1 MIKNFFKN
9 HSIHK
14 KIVPFLDELFFLSP
28 MNYFFS
34 WSIICVGI
42 YLNLFLFNLSPQ
54 FLFSFNINYFFLFL
68 GLSSILSSVYI
79 RKDLDRNDKKN
90 KVLNFIKEKY
100 SMSKIMFFIKVL
112 GVLGVLTLFFVS
124 WFNAFLGLILFFLY
138 KGYKYRF
145 NNLLI
150 YYFLEFFI
158 LFYSGWFYTKVEYTN
173 REILLS
179 DILYVFPYFLLCY
192 CIYKSKLLLNKYKDL
207 EYSLKRYDFSIS
219 ICLLLLI
226 LSLVMGIINHDP
238 LLSIVV
244 ITSITF
250 YFYSFLRS
258 EYKDLIRSFTYP
270 LAIFNLFL
278 MTIFPYLFIFHFIL
292 FYISKYYNW
301 HRFDIHHPTFLVD
314 ND

>member
-1 MIKNFFKN
+1 MVKNFFKN

-34 WSIICVGI
+34 WSMICVGI

-54 FLFSFNINYFFLFL
+54 FLFSFNINYFFLFF
-68 GLSSILSSVYI
+68 GLSSILSSIYI
-79 RKDLDRNDKKN
+79 QKDLDRNDKKN

-112 GVLGVLTLFFVS
+112 GILGILMLFFVS

-138 KGYKYRF
+138 KGYNHRF
-145 NNLLI
+145 KNLLT

-179 DILYVFPYFLLCY
+179 DILYIFPYFLLCY

-207 EYSLKRYDFSIS
+207 EYSLKRYDLSIS

-301 HRFDIHHPTFLVD
+301 HRFDIHYPTFLVD

>member
-1 MIKNFFKN
+1 
-9 HSIHK
+9 
-14 KIVPFLDELFFLSP
+14 
-28 MNYFFS
+28 
-34 WSIICVGI
+34 
-42 YLNLFLFNLSPQ
+42 
-54 FLFSFNINYFFLFL
+54 
-68 GLSSILSSVYI
+68 
-79 RKDLDRNDKKN
+79 
-90 KVLNFIKEKY
+90 
-100 SMSKIMFFIKVL
+100 MFFIKVL

-179 DILYVFPYFLLCY
+179 DILYIFPYFLLCY